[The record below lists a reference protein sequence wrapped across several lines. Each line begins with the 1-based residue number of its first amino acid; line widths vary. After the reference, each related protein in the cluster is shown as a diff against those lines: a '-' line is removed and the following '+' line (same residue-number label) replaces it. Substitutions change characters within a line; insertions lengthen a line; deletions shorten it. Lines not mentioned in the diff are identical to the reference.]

1 MQRKILHVDMDAF
14 FASIEILDNPQL
26 KGKPVIVGSD
36 SERGV
41 VTTCSYEARK
51 YGVKSAMPSYKAK
64 ALCPSAIFVPVR
76 IYRYREISNKVF
88 DILHEFADNIEKVSI
103 DEAYID
109 ISSKNI
115 DSKKF
120 AFLIKA
126 EIKNRLGL
134 TISVG
139 ISYNKFLAK
148 IASDWNKP
156 NGLMEITQEN
166 VVSLLTPLNI
176 SKVHGLGKK
185 SVIKLNNIG
194 IYTIGDMYS
203 LPKHFFKDY
212 FGKAGEEIY
221 KRIRG
226 IDEREVINVRERKSF
241 GREITLRQ
249 DTLNRKELNNY
260 LKDFAKKIELDL
272 LKNNLRAKTITLK
285 IRDNNFETHTKSKTF
300 SHFFINAEEIYIEGC
315 NIFNS
320 ININKPIR
328 LIGLTVSSIE
338 ERKIEQISI
347 FNML

>member
-14 FASIEILDNPQL
+14 FASIEILDNPEL
-26 KGKPVIVGSD
+26 KGKPIIVGSD
-36 SERGV
+36 SDRGV
-41 VTTCSYEARK
+41 VTTCSYKARK

-64 ALCPSAIFVPVR
+64 VLCPSAIFVPVR

-88 DILHEFADNIEKVSI
+88 DILYEFADNIEKVSI

-115 DSKKF
+115 DPKKF
-120 AFLIKA
+120 AFLIKS

-134 TISVG
+134 TMSVG

-203 LPKHFFKDY
+203 LPKHLFKDY

-260 LKDFAKKIELDL
+260 LKDFAAKIELDL
-272 LKNNLRAKTITLK
+272 LKNNLKAKTITLK
-285 IRDNNFETHTKSKTF
+285 FRDNNFETHTKSKTF
-300 SHFFINAEEIYIEGC
+300 SHFFINGEEIYLEGC

>member
-166 VVSLLTPLNI
+166 VVSLLTPLSI

-203 LPKHFFKDY
+203 LPKYFFKDY

-300 SHFFINAEEIYIEGC
+300 SHFFINAEEIYIEGS